1 MIRYIWLLIWCEL
14 KTDVVFPRTLALKNH
29 YMTGI
34 NKVIYITQ
42 RCRAE
47 DMNIRI
53 GPLWQANFLTTSKWW
68 HWHKY
73 IHFNANKYI
82 NYWVSWMHI
91 IECVRKFHLRPSQ
104 PTLMSHISL
113 YNGILPVHIDARSW
127 DMGIYNCSLVQSIQ
141 QGRLN
146 IFHLISI
153 L

>member
-1 MIRYIWLLIWCEL
+1 MIRYIWLLIWCEF

-104 PTLMSHISL
+104 PTLMSHISSIYTMAFSL
-113 YNGILPVHIDARSW
+113 YTSMPVAGIWAFITAVWSKVSNRA
-127 DMGIYNCSLVQSIQ
+127 G
-141 QGRLN
+141 
-146 IFHLISI
+146 
-153 L
+153 